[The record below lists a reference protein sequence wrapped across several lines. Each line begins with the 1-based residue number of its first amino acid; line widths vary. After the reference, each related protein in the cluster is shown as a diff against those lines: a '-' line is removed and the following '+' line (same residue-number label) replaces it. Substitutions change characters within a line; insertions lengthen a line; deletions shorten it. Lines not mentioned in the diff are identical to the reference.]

1 MTRGRNWTAAEK
13 NYLQDQWGNVSIVTL
28 AKKLNRS
35 QAAVMLKA
43 SRMGLGAHLQSD
55 SRVTFNELLATIYGY
70 EVGGYT
76 KNKLIQEGIPVKKHK
91 VKNNS
96 FMVIDLDDFWK
107 WVEEDKDRMDFS
119 NFEPYS
125 LGAEPEWVS
134 AKRKIDYD
142 KRQRIGHH
150 NQQWTKLE
158 DQKLKRMLE
167 SQRYSYSDIAK
178 ELKHSEGAVKRR
190 MHNLGI
196 KLKPPRSPTKM
207 WTKEEEVRLLDM
219 KEAGYDWSQTGEKL
233 DRTALACRGK
243 YERMQNPLYMK
254 RYYRDKRGKYEYN
267 GIKDLSPDQ
276 IRKSIQEQNDLA
288 EFETVEAK

>member
-1 MTRGRNWTAAEK
+1 MGKRLNRNVGQKAQPITGGRNVESKSHGT
-13 NYLQDQWGNVSIVTL
+13 
-28 AKKLNRS
+28 
-35 QAAVMLKA
+35 
-43 SRMGLGAHLQSD
+43 LGAHLQSD
-55 SRVTFNELLATIYGY
+55 SRVTLNELLATIYGY

-76 KNKLIQEGIPVKKHK
+76 KNKLIQEGMPVKKHK

-96 FMVIDLDDFWK
+96 FMVIDLEEFWK

-158 DQKLKRMLE
+158 DQKLKRMIE

-190 MHNLGI
+190 MHDLGI

-207 WTKEEEVRLLDM
+207 WTKEEEMRLLDM
-219 KEAGYDWSQTGEKL
+219 KEAGYDWSQIGEKL

>member
-1 MTRGRNWTAAEK
+1 
-13 NYLQDQWGNVSIVTL
+13 
-28 AKKLNRS
+28 
-35 QAAVMLKA
+35 MLKA

-55 SRVTFNELLATIYGY
+55 SRVTLNELLATIYGY

-76 KNKLIQEGIPVKKHK
+76 KNKLIQEGIPVK
-91 VKNNS
+91 
-96 FMVIDLDDFWK
+96 
-107 WVEEDKDRMDFS
+107 
-119 NFEPYS
+119 
-125 LGAEPEWVS
+125 
-134 AKRKIDYD
+134 
-142 KRQRIGHH
+142 
-150 NQQWTKLE
+150 
-158 DQKLKRMLE
+158 
-167 SQRYSYSDIAK
+167 
-178 ELKHSEGAVKRR
+178 RR
-190 MHNLGI
+190 MHDLGI

-207 WTKEEEVRLLDM
+207 WTKEEEMRLLDM
-219 KEAGYDWSQTGEKL
+219 KEAGYDWSQIGEKL

>member
-55 SRVTFNELLATIYGY
+55 SRVTLNELLATIYGY

-119 NFEPYS
+119 NFELFTRS
-125 LGAEPEWVS
+125 RAGVGVS
-134 AKRKIDYD
+134 KKKNRL
-142 KRQRIGHH
+142 RQETANR
-150 NQQWTKLE
+150 
-158 DQKLKRMLE
+158 
-167 SQRYSYSDIAK
+167 
-178 ELKHSEGAVKRR
+178 
-190 MHNLGI
+190 
-196 KLKPPRSPTKM
+196 PPQST
-207 WTKEEEVRLLDM
+207 VD
-219 KEAGYDWSQTGEKL
+219 QTGRSE
-233 DRTALACRGK
+233 A
-243 YERMQNPLYMK
+243 
-254 RYYRDKRGKYEYN
+254 
-267 GIKDLSPDQ
+267 
-276 IRKSIQEQNDLA
+276 QEND
-288 EFETVEAK
+288 

>member
-1 MTRGRNWTAAEK
+1 
-13 NYLQDQWGNVSIVTL
+13 
-28 AKKLNRS
+28 
-35 QAAVMLKA
+35 MLKA

-158 DQKLKRMLE
+158 DQKLERMIE

-190 MHNLGI
+190 MHDLGI

-207 WTKEEEVRLLDM
+207 WTKEEEMRLLDM
-219 KEAGYDWSQTGEKL
+219 KEAGYDWSQIGEKL

>member
-13 NYLQDQWGNVSIVTL
+13 NYLQDQWGNVSIITL

-55 SRVTFNELLATIYGY
+55 SRVTLNELLATIYGY

-150 NQQWTKLE
+150 NQQWT
-158 DQKLKRMLE
+158 QG
-167 SQRYSYSDIAK
+167 STS
-178 ELKHSEGAVKRR
+178 
-190 MHNLGI
+190 
-196 KLKPPRSPTKM
+196 
-207 WTKEEEVRLLDM
+207 
-219 KEAGYDWSQTGEKL
+219 
-233 DRTALACRGK
+233 
-243 YERMQNPLYMK
+243 
-254 RYYRDKRGKYEYN
+254 
-267 GIKDLSPDQ
+267 
-276 IRKSIQEQNDLA
+276 
-288 EFETVEAK
+288 